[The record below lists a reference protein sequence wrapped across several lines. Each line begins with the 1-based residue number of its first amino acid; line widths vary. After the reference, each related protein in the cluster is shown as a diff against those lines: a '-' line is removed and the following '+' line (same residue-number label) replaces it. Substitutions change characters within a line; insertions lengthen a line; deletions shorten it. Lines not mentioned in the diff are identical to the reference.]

1 MVVEP
6 TTVTHVHSHMTC
18 QLRTGEV
25 RTKLERF
32 RLPYSA
38 NSVQVRSLA
47 LAPTG
52 TNQNSHIHILR
63 PSHQA
68 ITLLRDSESSAQAA
82 LHMPTSA
89 QIETPSL

>member
-1 MVVEP
+1 MVVQP
-6 TTVTHVHSHMTC
+6 TTVTHVHSRMTC

-52 TNQNSHIHILR
+52 TNQNSHILR

-68 ITLLRDSESSAQAA
+68 TTLLRDSESSAQTA

-89 QIETPSL
+89 QIEMPSL